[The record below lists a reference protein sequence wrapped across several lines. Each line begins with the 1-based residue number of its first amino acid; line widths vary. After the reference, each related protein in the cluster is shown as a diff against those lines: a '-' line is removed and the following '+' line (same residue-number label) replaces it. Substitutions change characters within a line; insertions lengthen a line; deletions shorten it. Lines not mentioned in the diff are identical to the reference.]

1 MNKIF
6 LSLFFFS
13 SNFFAIIINE
23 NMGNINNWYDSDD
36 KFPFVVQRTKGN
48 SGMFCTGTLINSRT
62 VISSA
67 HCSKNVFNEVWM
79 GNDISN
85 QNTQVA
91 VTSEISHPDY
101 SPIGQD
107 LDEEH
112 DISIISLATPVYS
125 ISDFP
130 TLNSSTTEDQKE
142 VFLVGYGV
150 KGDNSGYLF
159 DSPATENQPDGKRRW
174 VKNKVYKIAHS
185 TDYLGTTFDEPTNDF
200 YIENEGFIA
209 PGDSGGPVLI
219 ETSVNKY
226 LLIGVHSSVT
236 TQGSGASK
244 TSGEY
249 SNEGSHTSIK
259 ELISWINAN
268 LPLKFVSSSADGVW
282 SSTSSWDTSIIPDN
296 FENVTS
302 GNQLNSTQARY
313 YNVSISN
320 NLELSTTK
328 SIDNLDLNNTGKI
341 NIGTT
346 GILNLAGKVE
356 ANNSSIVL
364 NGTLNSI
371 EVNLKNSSVV
381 SGTGTMTGN
390 LILGSSHLKPG
401 NSIGTLNINGN
412 LSLDSTSETEIEIDA
427 LGKSDSINVSGLIN
441 LNGTLKLV
449 PLEEEGRFFKKGMSY
464 TYLNYGSSNGNF
476 SAKSIKSNVR
486 TFGFLSFDLSQDL
499 KQLTLSNPV
508 YKTLAGSTQTYN
520 IASSLDNLERIK
532 NSNTAIYNSLQTV
545 LDEINLSANI
555 NTLNDQILYFSPDL
569 NKSIAINITNL
580 IHLKNEMIKHRSFKN
595 NINIQIQKKEIEQ
608 KNNISSTTESLILAY
623 KRNEFLSG
631 ISIDKSTLPL
641 KDDSIDSLSFFASKN
656 NLFKKENLSLNII
669 YSSGDS
675 ELTRER
681 TLNFNTLS
689 KSELLRMK
697 SSFDSSSFYLGV
709 NYSKEFINLPEWQF
723 SGGLG
728 LVYYDQDGFQ
738 ESNHPRNLN
747 LTFENFSDSFLIGSL
762 NAKYESKAL
771 TFNDSLKLVGNVYF
785 DYVSDAGEINSFI
798 HKDLGS
804 IKIDNN
810 ESLEDLYGIELV
822 LIKDFK
828 KSSLSFNFGFGNA
841 IENYSLNYGLNF

>member
-1 MNKIF
+1 MNKVF

-23 NMGNINNWYDSDD
+23 NMGNIDNWYDSDD

-67 HCSKNVFNEVWM
+67 HCSKNVFNEIWM
-79 GNDISN
+79 GNDIST

-101 SPIGQD
+101 SPAGTD

-112 DISIISLATPVYS
+112 DISIISLAAPIYS

-130 TLNSSTTEDQKE
+130 SLNSTTTEDQKE

-174 VKNKVYKIAHS
+174 VKNKVYKITHS

-219 ETSVNKY
+219 ETSDNKY

-268 LPLKFVSSSADGVW
+268 LPLKFVTSSADGLW
-282 SSTSSWDTSIIPDN
+282 SSTSSWSSLIIPDN

-320 NLELSTTK
+320 NLDLNTTK
-328 SIDNLDLNNTGKI
+328 SIDNLDLNSSGKI

-364 NGTLNSI
+364 NGSLNST

-390 LILGSSHLKPG
+390 LILGSSNLKPG
-401 NSIGTLNINGN
+401 NSIGTLNIGGN
-412 LSLDSTSETEIEIDA
+412 LTLDSTSETEIEIDA
-427 LGKSDSINVSGLIN
+427 LGNSDSINVSGLIN
-441 LNGTLKLV
+441 LNGTLRLV

-464 TYLNYGSSNGNF
+464 TYLNYGSSTGNF
-476 SAKSIKSNVR
+476 SAKSTKTNVK
-486 TFGFLSFDLSQDL
+486 TFGFLSFNLSQDL
-499 KQLTLSNPV
+499 KQLTLSNPI
-508 YKTLAGSTQTYN
+508 YKTLAGSSQTYN

-532 NSNTAIYNSLQTV
+532 SSNAAIYNSLQTV
-545 LDEINLSANI
+545 LDEINLSANTNI
-555 NTLNDQILYFSPDL
+555 LNDQILYFSPDL
-569 NKSIAINITNL
+569 NKSIAINATNL
-580 IHLKNEMIKHRSFKN
+580 IHLKNELIKHSSFKN

-608 KNNISSTTESLILAY
+608 KNNISGTTESLILAY

-689 KSELLRMK
+689 ESELLRMK

-709 NYSKEFINLPEWQF
+709 NYLQDFINLPEWQF

-728 LVYYDQDGFQ
+728 SVYYSQEGFQ

-747 LTFENFSDSFLIGSL
+747 LTFEDFSRSFLIASL

-785 DYVSDAGEINSFI
+785 DYISDAGEIDSFI
-798 HKDLGS
+798 HKDLGI

-810 ESLEDLYGIELV
+810 ESLEDLYGIELT
-822 LIKDFK
+822 LIKNFK
-828 KSSLSFNFGFGNA
+828 KSLLSFNFGFGNA
-841 IENYSLNYGLNF
+841 IENYSLNYRLNF